1 MTNDRAELSDVH
13 ARLLRECYGALHQL
27 AAECTVPSVLAAAR
41 AALAELHAALEG
53 QALEF
58 EYYSQRWSAGQRSV

>member
-1 MTNDRAELSDVH
+1 MNGQAELT
-13 ARLLRECYGALHQL
+13 ARQEQQLRDCYAQL
-27 AAECTVPSVLAAAR
+27 ARIAGTVEVPGVLAAAR

-58 EYYSQRWSAGQRSV
+58 EFHSDRFS